1 MVAMK
6 AWVSGTD
13 TIHAMTVHP
22 PSAQSLLKSLRANR
36 YAFVYC
42 LYKCKE
48 GNAILLNCMMHIK
61 YSQLCH
67 IGLLQNTSL
76 LNLLLRLFT

>member
-1 MVAMK
+1 MN
-6 AWVSGTD
+6 
-13 TIHAMTVHP
+13 
-22 PSAQSLLKSLRANR
+22 SLH
-36 YAFVYC
+36 VYC

-48 GNAILLNCMMHIK
+48 GNAILLNCMVHIK

-67 IGLLQNTSL
+67 IDLLQNTSL